1 MRAIKWGWSYISTY
15 KWRLTF
21 GLLVNCVNIVLMLI
35 NPLIAG
41 LIVQNVIQEE
51 QHDLLPTYLLIMIAV
66 TAFRSVSRY
75 FFVVLYEH
83 TSQKILFN
91 MRRDLYHKLHM
102 QSFAWF
108 DKNRVGDI
116 MSRMT
121 GDLEAVR
128 HFIAFVSY
136 MVIEHVLLYIAAVIV
151 MATISPPLTLA
162 MLLTTP
168 LLIYASV
175 KQSRGVR
182 PAFRNVREQFANLNS
197 TCGENIGGN
206 RVVKAFTR
214 ESHETEKFIDVNNAF
229 YSANMDAAAV
239 RVKYFPIMET
249 CAALLPWLL
258 ILVGGLLTI
267 YGHLELWQ
275 LVAFGG
281 YLWMLDAPT
290 RIFTWAVN
298 DIQNA
303 ATSIDKVYEMMRQP
317 ILIESPLKDKGLG
330 DEARLA
336 PDACASSPPP
346 GEQPAPDDIED
357 APFAVEF
364 KNVFFNYTPYQ
375 TSEYI
380 LKNITF
386 RAKKGQTIG
395 IVGGTGSGKS
405 TLVNLIARFYDT
417 CKGEVCV
424 NGANVREYD
433 LPTLRNGISYV
444 MQDVFLYSDTVE
456 GNIAFG
462 VPDAPVEEVYTA
474 AKIADADN
482 FIREMPESYDTIVG
496 ERGVGL
502 SGGQKQRISLA
513 RAIAT
518 NPEILILDDV
528 TSAVDTETEHRIQTA
543 LGEMKKR
550 AKRAVG
556 TGDTCGRQH
565 IPSKPEAVSHSVK
578 NAAERTTGTG
588 DTCGRQHIPSKPE
601 AVSHSA
607 KNAAERTTFI
617 VAHRLS
623 SVRDA
628 DLILV
633 LVAGEISERGTHDEL
648 MKKNGYYANLYR
660 EQTKR

>member
-1 MRAIKWGWSYISTY
+1 MRAIKWGWGYVSEY
-15 KWRLTF
+15 KWRLVF
-21 GLLVNCVNIVLMLI
+21 GLLVNCINVALMLV

-41 LIVQNVIQEE
+41 LIVQNVIQGGDHE
-51 QHDLLPTYLLIMIAV
+51 LLPTYLIIMICV
-66 TAFRSVSRY
+66 TAYRSVSRY
-75 FFVVLYEH
+75 FFVILYEH

-91 MRRDLYHKLHM
+91 MRRDVYHKLHM

-162 MLLTTP
+162 MLATTP
-168 LLIYASV
+168 ILIYAAV

-197 TCGENIGGN
+197 VCGENIGGN
-206 RVVKAFTR
+206 RVVKAFTKEAR
-214 ESHETEKFIDVNNAF
+214 ETEKFTEVNEAF

-239 RVKYFPIMET
+239 RVKYFPVMET
-249 CAALLPWLL
+249 CAALLPWIL
-258 ILVGGLLTI
+258 ILFGGLLTI
-267 YGHLELWQ
+267 YEQLELWQ

-303 ATSIDKVYEMMRQP
+303 ATSVDKIFEMMRQP
-317 ILIESPLKDKGLG
+317 VVIESG
-330 DEARLA
+330 DEAPLT
-336 PDACASSPPP
+336 
-346 GEQPAPDDIED
+346 PAVDGY
-357 APFAVEF
+357 AVEF
-364 KNVFFNYTPYQ
+364 RDVFFSYAPYQ
-375 TSEYI
+375 SGEYV
-380 LKNITF
+380 LRNISF
-386 RAKKGQTIG
+386 RARRGST
-395 IVGGTGSGKS
+395 VGVVGATGSGKS

-417 CKGEVCV
+417 CKGEVFV
-424 NGANVREYD
+424 DGVNVRLYD
-433 LPTLRNGISYV
+433 IPTLRRGISYV

-462 VPDAPVEEVYTA
+462 VPDAPVESVYAA

-482 FIREMPESYDTIVG
+482 FIREMTDSYDTIVG

-518 NPEILILDDV
+518 DPEILILDDV
-528 TSAVDTETEHRIQTA
+528 TSAVDTETEHRIHTA
-543 LGEMKKR
+543 LGE
-550 AKRAVG
+550 
-556 TGDTCGRQH
+556 
-565 IPSKPEAVSHSVK
+565 VK
-578 NAAERTTGTG
+578 SSEG
-588 DTCGRQHIPSKPE
+588 
-601 AVSHSA
+601 
-607 KNAAERTTFI
+607 RTTFI

-623 SVRDA
+623 SVKDA

-633 LVAGEISERGTHDEL
+633 LEGGEISERGTHDEL
-648 MKKNGYYANLYR
+648 LKKNGYYARLYR
-660 EQTKR
+660 EQTKK